1 MRILK
6 LRLSNLNSLTGSWE
20 LDFTDPAFA
29 DGIFAITGPTG
40 AGKTTILDALCLAL
54 YGSTPR
60 LGKITQ
66 SSNEI
71 MSRQRD
77 SCFAEVD
84 FVAEQGGFRCSW
96 HQHRSRTG
104 RLRAA
109 KRELARL
116 DGQILAEKIK
126 DVEAQIEELT
136 GMDAERFTRSML
148 LAQGR
153 FDAFLQAPPDKRAP
167 ILEQIT
173 GTELYSRISIR
184 VHERCKAEKEA
195 QQRLQEQADA
205 LRLLTAEEESELQQ
219 KLADLNQEEA
229 KLKSEAEQLA
239 AALAWLKKIA
249 ALRQELAKISIEQAG
264 LAAERQNFAPVAERL
279 ARAEQALALEGD
291 YAALAALREQQNKDV
306 QAAADL
312 RGTLPEL
319 EAALKVAGE
328 LLHQNAALLTKSKT
342 EQEQGSLLL
351 RQVRELDFRIQEKQT
366 ALQKQEAACAELR
379 QNNAADVQKCQLLEQ
394 QSRVLQTQQ
403 EQSAA
408 YLAEHQADKGLLT
421 ELTGICRQ
429 VEQVASLRKRL
440 EKMSKDSLAAD
451 RQLMASKQLWQDK
464 AARCAAAEQLL
475 AETKEARAAAEE
487 KLAQLLQ
494 GRRTADLRDEQ
505 NALSQ
510 LTKLLEQQEKLTD
523 GLTKLRQQ
531 QEQNAADKM
540 ELSAQLDTLRQ
551 QRDSARLEEEKQRAV
566 AAFASRVRSLEE
578 ERARLQDDKPCP
590 LCGALEHPYAQG
602 NLPLLDEAEQ
612 AAKAAGAALR
622 QAEDSL
628 NKAGKEQA
636 RLEQQAAHLAD
647 RWKEKSNAAQEV
659 KEQADCLCKQ
669 LSLAPEQVALTAI
682 DERLQE
688 NQQLVQTAEE
698 AVEQISQLGKTLEQ
712 QQAGHSLVAQE
723 RDKAAAA
730 QDKAEAEQQRIVDQ
744 QRELTQE
751 LTEQQE
757 QVLRDT
763 AVYGITAEFDKLAA
777 ALTVRKKAWQ
787 DHQDKCQAA
796 EQQLAALQ
804 TDLKVLRAGIDSRT
818 GQLETAER
826 LNKELAQDLERM
838 AADRVALFADKVP
851 DAEEKRLAAA
861 VKAAELAMQQVQEQR
876 QQAAD
881 QLAQQHTLIKSRET
895 AAAERT
901 EPLQL
906 QEAVFAKR
914 LHESSFAAETD
925 WLAARLPE
933 QERKALRQQADALCR
948 REEELQT
955 RQKDRQDRLA
965 AEEQAQLAAG
975 QEPEQLR
982 QAQDELHKQHRETV
996 ELIGSMRD
1004 RLNVNTQRR
1013 GEQTELLGKLAGQSR
1028 EYLRWRQLDELI
1040 GSADGKKYRNFAQG
1054 LTFEQMVVQANR
1066 QLARMSDRYRL
1077 VRDLGQPLELNVTDR
1092 WQADEIRSA
1101 KNLSGG
1107 ESFVV
1112 SLALALGLSG
1122 MAGGKVESLF
1132 LDEGFGTLDDAALDT
1147 ALESLAE
1154 LRREGRL
1161 IGVISHVAALK
1172 ERIAC
1177 RIEVLP
1183 KAGGRSLIRGP
1194 GVRGG

>member
-20 LDFTDPAFA
+20 LDFTAPAFA

-40 AGKTTILDALCLAL
+40 AGKSTILDALCLAL

-84 FVAEQGGFRCSW
+84 FIAEQGGFRCSW

-104 RLRAA
+104 RLQAA

-136 GMDAERFTRSML
+136 GLDAERFNRSML

-195 QQRLQEQADA
+195 QQQLQKQADD
-205 LRLLTAEEESELQQ
+205 LRLLTAEEETDLQQ
-219 KLADLNQEEA
+219 KLSALNQEEA
-229 KLKSEAEQLA
+229 KLKAEAEQLA
-239 AALAWLKKIA
+239 AALAWLDKIA
-249 ALRQELAKISIEQAG
+249 ALRQELAKISTEQAG
-264 LAAERQNFAPVAERL
+264 LAAERQNFAPAAERL

-312 RGTLPEL
+312 RGRLPEL
-319 EAALKVAGE
+319 EAALKAAE
-328 LLHQNAALLTKSKT
+328 ERLQQSAALLTKSKT
-342 EQEQGSLLL
+342 EQEHGSLLI
-351 RQVRELDFRIQEKQT
+351 RQVRELDFRIQEKQA
-366 ALQKQEAACAELR
+366 ALQKQDAACAELR
-379 QNNAADVQKCQLLEQ
+379 QKNAADVQKCQLLEQ
-394 QSRVLQTQQ
+394 QGRFLQTQKQ
-403 EQSAA
+403 RSEN
-408 YLAEHQADKGLLT
+408 YLAEHPADKGLLT
-421 ELTGICRQ
+421 ELTGLCRQ
-429 VEQVASLRKRL
+429 IEQVTSLRKRL
-440 EKMSKDSLAAD
+440 ETVNKACLAAD
-451 RQLMASKQLWQDK
+451 KQLIISKQFLQNK
-464 AARCAAAEQLL
+464 SARCAAAEQLL
-475 AETKEARAAAEE
+475 AETKEARTAAEE
-487 KLAQLLQ
+487 KLTQLLQ
-494 GRRTADLRDEQ
+494 GRRIADLREEQ
-505 NALSQ
+505 NNLSQ
-510 LTKLLEQQEKLTD
+510 LKKLLQQQEKLAQE
-523 GLTKLRQQ
+523 LAKLRKD
-531 QEQNAADKM
+531 QEQNAADKT
-540 ELSAQLDTLRQ
+540 ELTAELDTLSQ
-551 QRDSARLEEEKQRAV
+551 QRDTARQEEEKQRAV

-578 ERARLQDDKPCP
+578 ERTRLQDDKPCP

-612 AAKAAGAALR
+612 AAKAAAAVLR
-622 QAEDSL
+622 QAEDAL
-628 NKAGKEQA
+628 NEAGKEQVQ
-636 RLEQQAAHLAD
+636 LEQQTANLEE
-647 RWKEKSNAAQEV
+647 RWKEKSNTAQEV
-659 KEQADCLCKQ
+659 KAQADCLCEQ
-669 LSLAPEQVALTAI
+669 LTLAPEQVALTAI
-682 DERLQE
+682 DERLLA
-688 NQQLVQTAEE
+688 NQQLVQTAEKLT
-698 AVEQISQLGKTLEQ
+698 EQISQLGKTLEK
-712 QQAGHSLVAQE
+712 QQAAHSLAAQE
-723 RDKAAAA
+723 R
-730 QDKAEAEQQRIVDQ
+730 DKAEAEQQRLVDQ
-744 QRELTQE
+744 QRELRRE
-751 LTEQQE
+751 LAEQQE

-763 AVYGITAEFDKLAA
+763 AVYGITADFDKLAA
-777 ALTVRKKAWQ
+777 ALTARKEAWQ
-787 DHQDKCQAA
+787 EQQDKCQAA
-796 EQQLAALQ
+796 EAQLVALQ

-818 GQLETAER
+818 GQLETEER
-826 LNKELAQDLERM
+826 LGKELAQELKLM
-838 AADRVALFADKVP
+838 AAERFAQFADKVP
-851 DAEEKRLAAA
+851 DAEEERLTAAI
-861 VKAAELAMQQVQEQR
+861 KAAELAMQQAQVQR
-876 QQAAD
+876 QQSAD
-881 QLAQQHTLIKSRET
+881 QFAQQHTLIKSRET
-895 AAAERT
+895 AATERT

-906 QEAVFAKR
+906 QEAAFAKR
-914 LHESSFAAETD
+914 LHESNFAAEQD

-933 QERKALRQQADALCR
+933 QERKALRQQADALRR

-965 AEEQAQLAAG
+965 AKEQSQLAAG

-1013 GEQTELLGKLAGQSR
+1013 GEQTELLGKLAAQSQ
-1028 EYLRWRQLDELI
+1028 ECLRWRQLDDLI
-1040 GSADGKKYRNFAQG
+1040 GSNEGKKYRNFAQG
-1054 LTFEQMVVQANR
+1054 LTFEQMVIQANR

-1092 WQADEIRSA
+1092 WQADEVRSA

-1132 LDEGFGTLDDAALDT
+1132 LDEGFGTLDDEALET

-1194 GVRGG
+1194 GVRRL

>member
-6 LRLSNLNSLTGSWE
+6 LRLSNLNSLTGNWE
-20 LDFTDPAFA
+20 LDFTGPAFA

-60 LGKITQ
+60 LGRITQ
-66 SSNEI
+66 GNNEI
-71 MSRQRD
+71 MSRQ
-77 SCFAEVD
+77 SGECFAEVD
-84 FVAEQGGFRCSW
+84 FATEQGGFRCRW
-96 HQHRSRTG
+96 DQHRSRTG
-104 RLRAA
+104 RLQAA

-116 DGQILAEKIK
+116 DGRILAEKVRE
-126 DVEAQIEELT
+126 VETKVEELT

-148 LAQGR
+148 LAQGK

-173 GTELYSRISIR
+173 GTELYSCISIR

-195 QQRLQEQADA
+195 QRQLQEQADA
-205 LRLLTAEEESELQQ
+205 LRLLTAEEEAGLRQ
-219 KLADLNQEEA
+219 KLTDLHCEEA
-229 KLKSEAEQLA
+229 KLKTEADQLT
-239 AALAWLKKIA
+239 ALLACLEKIA

-291 YAALAALREQQNKDV
+291 YAALTALREQQNKDR

-312 RGTLPEL
+312 RSKLPDL
-319 EAALKVAGE
+319 DAALKTAAE
-328 LLHQNAALLTKSKT
+328 LLRQSTELLMEKKS
-342 EQEQGSLLL
+342 EQEQGSLLI
-351 RQVRELDFRIQEKQT
+351 RQVRELDVRIEEKKS
-366 ALQKQEAACAELR
+366 ALKKQDAVCADLR
-379 QNNAADVQKCQLLEQ
+379 QKNADDLKKCQGLERKSSALEIQ
-394 QSRVLQTQQ
+394 QQ
-403 EQSAA
+403 QSAA

-429 VEQVASLRKRL
+429 VEQLTGLNKRL
-440 EKMSKDSLAAD
+440 EAVETACLKAD
-451 RQLMASKQLWQDK
+451 KQLIKSKQLGQNK
-464 AARCAAAEQLL
+464 AEHCRAAEQLL

-494 GRRTADLRDEQ
+494 GRRPAELRLEQ
-505 NALSQ
+505 NAL
-510 LTKLLEQQEKLTD
+510 TKLTEL
-523 GLTKLRQQ
+523 LRQQ
-531 QEQNAADKM
+531 ELLAQDLTVLRQRQEQNTAATI
-540 ELSAQLDTLRQ
+540 ELTGKLDTLGQ
-551 QRDSARLEEEKQRAV
+551 QRDAARQEEEKQRAV

-578 ERARLQDDKPCP
+578 ERARLQDDHECP
-590 LCGALEHPYAQG
+590 LCGSLEHPYAQG
-602 NLPLLDEAEQ
+602 NLPLLDEADQ
-612 AAKAAGAALR
+612 AAQAAATALR
-622 QAEDSL
+622 QAEESL

-636 RLEQQAAHLAD
+636 RLEQKAQHLAD
-647 RWKEKSNAAQEV
+647 QLAEKNTAAQDM
-659 KEQADCLCKQ
+659 QAETAQLCKE
-669 LSLAPEQVALTAI
+669 LSLATDQIQLTEIEQ
-682 DERLQE
+682 RLLA

-698 AVEQISQLGKTLEQ
+698 LTEQISQLGKALEQ
-712 QQAGHSLVAQE
+712 QQAAQALAVQE

-730 QDKAEAEQQRIVDQ
+730 YEQAEAEQRRLAEQ
-744 QRELTQE
+744 QAELKQE
-751 LTEQQE
+751 LAEKQQQLVQE
-757 QVLRDT
+757 V
-763 AVYGITAEFDKLAA
+763 AVYGITVELEKLAA
-777 ALTVRKKAWQ
+777 TLTTRKEAWQ
-787 DHQDKCQAA
+787 EQQDKCQAA
-796 EQQLAALQ
+796 QEQLSALE
-804 TDLKVLRAGIDSRT
+804 TEVKVLRAGIDSRT
-818 GQLETAER
+818 GQLETAE
-826 LNKELAQDLERM
+826 LLFKELGQELTSM
-838 AADRVALFADKVP
+838 AADRFELFADKVP
-851 DAEEKRLAAA
+851 DKEEKRLTTA
-861 VKAAELAMQQVQEQR
+861 VEAAERAMQQVQEQR

-906 QEAVFAKR
+906 QEAVFVQR
-914 LHESSFAAETD
+914 LNESSFAAETD

-933 QERKALRQQADALCR
+933 QERKVLRQQADALCR

-955 RQKDRQDRLA
+955 RHKDRQDRLA
-965 AEEQAQLAAG
+965 AEEQAHLATG
-975 QEPEQLR
+975 QEPDKLRLAQEELNERRTEIVKMIGSEQQRLMANEEQR
-982 QAQDELHKQHRETV
+982 GKQV
-996 ELIGSMRD
+996 ELLS
-1004 RLNVNTQRR
+1004 
-1013 GEQTELLGKLAGQSR
+1013 KLDGQNR
-1028 EYLRWRQLDELI
+1028 ECLRWRQLDDLI

-1054 LTFEQMVVQANR
+1054 LTFEQMVVHANR
-1066 QLARMSDRYRL
+1066 QLARMTDRYQL
-1077 VRDLGQPLELNVTDR
+1077 VRDQGQPLELNVTDR

-1132 LDEGFGTLDDAALDT
+1132 LDEGFGTLDDEALET

-1183 KAGGRSLIRGP
+1183 KAGGRSLIKGP
-1194 GVRGG
+1194 GVRRL